1 MNKPVKR
8 VSLLEDA
15 LSDLMEAE
23 YILSAI
29 AKKDVLHAL
38 TTEQR
43 QRYNDVLSRLHALVY
58 EVSQDTAREQTAA

>member
-1 MNKPVKR
+1 MKKPVKR
-8 VSLLEDA
+8 AILLEDA

-29 AKKDVLHAL
+29 AKKDGVRAL
-38 TTEQR
+38 TTKQR

-58 EVSQDTAREQTAA
+58 EVSQETAQEQSAA